1 MKVPYDDAHIPTP
14 RPALNRA
21 MKTLPALWF
30 VPLLLAGTLLRADI
44 PSFFGQYC
52 SSCHG
57 NDEPKAG
64 LNLSALGEP
73 SQSADA
79 YRQWVKIHDRIASGE
94 MPPKAKRQPT
104 EPERTNT
111 LAAMARSLVDHDR
124 NQQRTQGRV
133 PMRRLN
139 RTEYEHTVRDLFA
152 LPHLQVR
159 EFLPPDGRMDGFEKT
174 SEVLDMSP
182 AQIRQ
187 YMEVADRILDA
198 AIATHDKPPT
208 AKHRYRMLGSYDHF
222 GRTVFPLRNGRVDLD
237 WLREINDRP
246 LNVVMLQTE
255 LDKAEALGLMTQS
268 RIGFT
273 AMVYS
278 SPASFPGNYRIQTR
292 LFSFRPGANGELL
305 PEPRGQYCELTLGDR
320 FIGFLDAPSL
330 QPTNHEI
337 VTWLNPNDTIQLNPT
352 SLWPNYFH
360 VLHPSTPAMA
370 AHFKWG
376 NPSHPFHYRGPVVA
390 VEYIDAEGPLFDQWP
405 PESHRRLFGPL
416 SFGPAKPTKGQ
427 KPLRQFQNLPR
438 WTVSTANLESDL
450 LWVIRSFL
458 DRAFRRPV
466 SPAELEAN
474 LDLARK
480 HLATGE
486 PLEEAL
492 RAVYRTALCSPDF
505 LFLHEPA
512 SIVGQAGEASLD
524 VDDLAVASRLSYLL
538 WNSAPD
544 DALLQLAKAGQLQPE
559 ELRRQAARMLKDPK
573 SSRFINDFVDQWLGL
588 RDIDFTTPDV
598 ALYPEFRSDL
608 RQSMIA
614 ETREFFRT
622 LLQENLSVRNFVD
635 SDFLCVNERLAEHY
649 EIPGV
654 RGSAFRKVPRPAGS
668 PRGGFI
674 TQGSILKITANG
686 TVTSPVKRGAWVLD
700 RLLGTPP
707 RPPPPN
713 TPAVE
718 PDVRGATTIRRQLEL
733 HRSSPSC
740 ASCHD
745 SIDPPGF
752 ALESFDVIGRWRSNY
767 RFRGLRYGD
776 PEQRRGR
783 DPSLAW
789 FPGIPPSQWADMVP
803 SIRLGAP
810 VDSSG
815 TTPGGEDFNDIRDY
829 KRLLLQHEEAMARA
843 FVQRLVLYA
852 TGAPVRFGDRAQ
864 VDAIL
869 QSARSRS
876 LGVQTILMEL
886 IASPIFRQK

>member
-1 MKVPYDDAHIPTP
+1 
-14 RPALNRA
+14 
-21 MKTLPALWF
+21 MKTLSASWLAT
-30 VPLLLAGTLLRADI
+30 LLLAGTILHADI
-44 PSFFGQYC
+44 PSFFGQHC

-57 NDEPKAG
+57 DEEPKAG
-64 LNLSALGEP
+64 LNLSTLRDP
-73 SQSADA
+73 STSPDA
-79 YRQWVKIHDRIASGE
+79 YRQWVKIHDRIAAGE
-94 MPPKAKRQPT
+94 MPPKSKRQPSDS
-104 EPERTNT
+104 ERTNT
-111 LAAMARSLVDHDR
+111 LSAMARSLVDHDR
-124 NQQRTQGRV
+124 HQQRTQGRV

-152 LPHLQVR
+152 LPNLQVR
-159 EFLPPDGRMDGFEKT
+159 ELLPMDGRTDGFEKT
-174 SEVLDMSP
+174 SEALEMSP
-182 AQIRQ
+182 AQIRK
-187 YMEVADRILDA
+187 YMEVADLILDA
-198 AIATHDKPPT
+198 AIATHDQPPIAT
-208 AKHRYRMLGSYDHF
+208 NRFRMIGSSDHF
-222 GRTVFPLRNGRVDLD
+222 GRTMFPVRNRRVDLD
-237 WLREINDRP
+237 WLREINERP
-246 LNVVMLQTE
+246 LTTE
-255 LDKAEALGLMTQS
+255 ILVSGTTKADAIALMTQS

-273 AMVYS
+273 AMVHGMSAPYS
-278 SPASFPGNYRIQTR
+278 GPYRIRTR
-292 LFSFRPGANGELL
+292 LFSFRIGAQGEWL
-305 PEPRGQYCELTLGDR
+305 PEPRGQFCELTVGDR
-320 FIGFLDAPSL
+320 FLGFLDAPSL
-330 QPTNHEI
+330 QSTNHEV
-337 VTWLNPNDTIQLNPT
+337 VTWLGPSDSIHLNPT

-370 AHFKWG
+370 AHIKWG

-390 VEYIDAEGPLFDQWP
+390 VEYVDVEGPLHHQWP

-416 SFGPAKPTKGQ
+416 AFGPAQQTRGQ
-427 KPLRQFQNLPR
+427 KPLRYFRNLPR
-438 WTVSTANLESDL
+438 WTVSSTQLESDL
-450 LWVIRSFL
+450 PVVVRSFL

-466 SPAELEAN
+466 SPAELEAH
-474 LDLARK
+474 LDLARRR
-480 HLATGE
+480 LSAGD

-505 LFLHEPA
+505 LFLHEPTT
-512 SIVGQAGEASLD
+512 VGHKANPNGEGLD
-524 VDDLAVASRLSYLL
+524 VDDLAVASRLSYFL

-544 DALLQLAKAGQLQPE
+544 EALLEPAKSGQLHAA
-559 ELRRQAARMLKDPK
+559 ELRRQAARMLRDPR

-588 RDIDFTTPDV
+588 RDIDFTSPDV

-608 RQSMIA
+608 RHSMIA
-614 ETREFFRT
+614 ETRDFFRC
-622 LLQENLSVRNFVD
+622 LLDEDLGVRNFID

-649 EIPGV
+649 DVPGV
-654 RGSAFRKVPRPAGS
+654 HGSAFRKVAKPAGS
-668 PRGGFI
+668 PRGGFL

-745 SIDPPGF
+745 SMDPPGF
-752 ALESFDVIGRWRSNY
+752 ALESFDVIGRWRSHY

-803 SIRLGAP
+803 SIRVGAP
-810 VDSSG
+810 VDPSG
-815 TTPGGEDFNDIRDY
+815 TTPEGTGFQDIRDY
-829 KRLLLQHEEAMARA
+829 KRLLLQHEEVMARA

-869 QSARSRS
+869 QSARSRQF
-876 LGVQTILMEL
+876 GVQTLLLEL
-886 IASPIFRQK
+886 IGSPIFRQK